1 MATNFVS
8 ALGAGSGMDVK
19 QLALDLV
26 SAEKTPRK
34 DMLDKKIASSKAEI
48 TGYGGMMFVM
58 SELKKK
64 FADMDDSFDFAG
76 LTVKNSQSS
85 AFDVETS
92 ASAEPAQHDVTIS
105 QVARAQRSL
114 TDAGFPDKNGT
125 VISGSDFTLTLTVGT
140 GDPVTIT
147 VPGNSTLDGVK
158 DAINSA
164 KTGLS
169 AQVIDSGIV
178 GATDRYKI
186 MLTGQ
191 PGSTNA
197 FSLTSSIS
205 AIGFDTDSITTDGDA
220 ASTLQKASDAL
231 VTVDGVSYTRSS
243 NKITDIVP
251 GVTLNLLT
259 TTSGAA
265 SIQLDRDTAT
275 LKTKLQDMITAYNDV
290 HSFIKM
296 ATDPKSSD
304 EDFGASLVGN
314 AAVKSIHS
322 KLKQM
327 IFGTASSTAN
337 TNIKGLRDLGVKMQ
351 DDGTLTL
358 DEKTFTTNSTAHY
371 DEAVQM
377 LSGNSGM
384 SNEFG
389 VTRKGVATDMSSW
402 LTTTMSASGALLQN
416 SQSAEKKISSYQAQ
430 LATLETRM
438 ASLLKRYNLQ
448 FSAMES
454 IVGRTKSMQTSL
466 TSTFEGMMNA
476 YKN

>member
-1 MATNFVS
+1 
-8 ALGAGSGMDVK
+8 
-19 QLALDLV
+19 
-26 SAEKTPRK
+26 
-34 DMLDKKIASSKAEI
+34 
-48 TGYGGMMFVM
+48 
-58 SELKKK
+58 
-64 FADMDDSFDFAG
+64 
-76 LTVKNSQSS
+76 
-85 AFDVETS
+85 
-92 ASAEPAQHDVTIS
+92 
-105 QVARAQRSL
+105 
-114 TDAGFPDKNGT
+114 
-125 VISGSDFTLTLTVGT
+125 
-140 GDPVTIT
+140 
-147 VPGNSTLDGVK
+147 
-158 DAINSA
+158 
-164 KTGLS
+164 
-169 AQVIDSGIV
+169 
-178 GATDRYKI
+178 

-205 AIGFDTDSITTDGDA
+205 AIGFDTDSVTTDGDA

-251 GVTLNLLT
+251 GVTFNLLT

-290 HSFIKM
+290 HSFVKM

-304 EDFGASLVGN
+304 KDFGASLAGN
-314 AAVKSIHS
+314 TAVKGIHS

-327 IFGTASSTAN
+327 IFGTASGTSN

-377 LSGNSGM
+377 LSGTTGM

-438 ASLLKRYNLQ
+438 ASLLKRYNSQ

-476 YKN
+476 YKK